1 MHEINSYDEALAYLN
16 SFINYEKKP
25 ADQFSAEMMAV
36 DRPVRLLAALGNP
49 HQAYPSIHVAGT
61 KGKGSTSALCAAA
74 LHAAGYRVGLYTSPH
89 LLDLRERFRV
99 LTPSDADGRVSEA
112 DFVELVRAVQAP
124 VAAQSGLTWYEI
136 FTALAFLHFARE
148 KVDVAVVE
156 VGLGGRLDA
165 TNAITPLVSVISS
178 ISLDHMSLLGDTV
191 AQIAGEKGGIIK
203 PGVPVVIA
211 PQVAE
216 ARARLVAIA
225 AEKQAPLVEVGRD
238 WQGELTVEVGGGQ
251 WLRLT
256 KTPAGALLQPGAE
269 LQLGLLGP
277 HQGDNSLL
285 ALAALHLVQP
295 ALPQLDGAALAEG
308 LREVVWP
315 GRLQQMPVPAGA
327 PTVIVD
333 GAHNGDSAAKLLV
346 ALRIHFRYER
356 LFLIMSSGV
365 DKDYEAM
372 LRHFGPGA
380 DQLILTAAPHP
391 RAATPEM
398 LLETTRTLA
407 LDLPAPPRTAPNLE
421 AALQQAAALA
431 GPADLICVTGSLFLV
446 AELLKEWHNWHI
458 F

>member
-1 MHEINSYDEALAYLN
+1 MREINSYDEALAYLN

-49 HQAYPSIHVAGT
+49 HRAYPSIHIAGT
-61 KGKGSTSALCAAA
+61 KGKGSTAAMCAAA
-74 LHAAGYRVGLYTSPH
+74 LRAAGYRVGLYTSPH

-99 LTPSDADGRVSEA
+99 LTLTEADGQVSKA
-112 DFVELVRAVQAP
+112 DFVALVRAVQAP

-165 TNAITPLVSVISS
+165 TNAITPLVSLISS
-178 ISLDHMSLLGDTV
+178 ISLDHMSLLGDTP
-191 AQIAGEKGGIIK
+191 AAIAGEKGGIIK
-203 PGVPVVIA
+203 HGVPVVIA

-225 AEKQAPLVEVGRD
+225 TEKAAPLVEVGVD
-238 WQGELTVEVGGGQ
+238 WQGELVVEVGAGQ

-256 KTPAGALLQPGAE
+256 QTPAGALLQPGAE

-277 HQGDNSLL
+277 HQGDNGLL
-285 ALAALHLVQP
+285 ALAALQLVQP
-295 ALPQLDGAALAEG
+295 VLPRLDGAALAAG
-308 LREVVWP
+308 LRDVDWP
-315 GRLQQMPVPAGA
+315 GRMQQMPVPAGA
-327 PTVIVD
+327 PTVIAD

-346 ALRIHFRYER
+346 ALQTHFRYER

-372 LRHFGPGA
+372 LRHFAPGA
-380 DQLILTAAPHP
+380 EQLILTVAPHP
-391 RAATPEM
+391 RAAPPE
-398 LLETTRTLA
+398 LLQETALGLA
-407 LDLPAPPRTAPNLE
+407 SDLPAPPRMAPSLE

-446 AELLKEWHNWHI
+446 AELLKEWHNWQI